1 MTAIVPI
8 VADPERRKLFASL
21 GMNMLT
27 RVPSLLLVLVL
38 LPRIFAGL
46 GENGYAA
53 LFAALAVG
61 TLGIFLMGGAS
72 VLGMRRIGAAAS
84 EGDRRAE
91 ATAFVSL
98 AIANGVLTSSLM
110 VAVIVAELAQG
121 QSLDITCVAMLPL
134 LQAGL
139 NTTFDNARLAYNEH
153 YRTAALG
160 VMFQILWYGLALA
173 IPALTTHLLLAATIF
188 HAPVVLASLSNGLLL
203 LRERPY
209 LLDGRPRQ
217 FAAMI
222 RAAFSFG
229 LAEGTLGAGLA
240 LMLVW
245 FETRAPAATTAW
257 YATQV
262 RLFQMC
268 LTPLLMVMVPL
279 GSFVRLKW
287 THAAPHRRREAL
299 LIALLVG
306 IVAFLGASIG
316 LGVIGPIYAGGWIGL
331 RAPAP
336 WFELAP
342 LFLLFGAI
350 AFYRCFAAVALL
362 VLEGERLA
370 LRIAGANVGA
380 GLLWLAAAP
389 VVAPIDAFAI
399 FAAAASVSMLGV
411 LVGSARSGMA
421 ALRPARDD
429 AAVAEI
435 LGVPIT
441 LTDHHDACERVL
453 GWVQARRTA
462 YVCVRD
468 VHGVMLA
475 QRDPE
480 LMAIH
485 HRAPMVLPD
494 GMPLVHVARM
504 RGYAHIQRVAG
515 PDFVETL
522 ADRGRARGVRHF
534 FYGGAPGVAE
544 RMAAVLRA
552 RYPGLVVAGCLS
564 PPFGELDDTT
574 QHAELAE
581 INAATPDVV
590 WVGLG
595 TPKQERWMNRFHGA
609 IPGATLIGVGAAFD
623 FHAGTR
629 RRAPR
634 WMQRA
639 TLEWLHRLL
648 SEPGRLWRRYLVIA
662 PQFVWRVLLERAP

>member
-1 MTAIVPI
+1 MNAIL
-8 VADPERRKLFASL
+8 ADPERRKLVASL

-38 LPRIFAGL
+38 LPRILSGL
-46 GENGYAA
+46 GANGYAA

-61 TLGIFLMGGAS
+61 TLGVFLMGGAS

-84 EGDRRAE
+84 EGDHRAE

-98 AIANGVLTSSLM
+98 AAANGTLTTMLM
-110 VAVIVAELAQG
+110 IVIIGAELAQG
-121 QSLDITCVAMLPL
+121 QRVDVACVALLPL
-134 LQAGL
+134 VQAGL
-139 NTTFDNARLAYNEH
+139 NTTFDNTRLAYNEH
-153 YRTAALG
+153 YWTAALG
-160 VMFQILWYGLALA
+160 VVFQILWYALALA

-188 HAPVVLASLSNGLLL
+188 HAPVALASLSNGLLL

-209 LLDGRPRQ
+209 LLDGRPQQ
-217 FAAMI
+217 FAQMI

-240 LMLVW
+240 VMLVW
-245 FETRAPAATTAW
+245 FETHAPAPTAAW
-257 YATQV
+257 FATQI

-268 LTPLLMVMVPL
+268 LTPILMVMVPL

-287 THAAPHRRREAL
+287 IGADEARRRDAL
-299 LIALLVG
+299 LVALLVG
-306 IVAFLGASIG
+306 SFAFLATTFG
-316 LGVIGPIYAGGWIGL
+316 LGIIGPFYAQGWLGL
-331 RAPAP
+331 GAPAGP
-336 WFELAP
+336 LVLAP
-342 LFLLFGAI
+342 MFLLFGTI

-370 LRIAGANVGA
+370 LRIAAANLVA
-380 GLLWLAAAP
+380 GCLWLIAAP
-389 VVAPIDAFAI
+389 IWSPLNAFAL
-399 FAAAASVSMLGV
+399 FAWTASLSMLGV
-411 LVGSARSGMA
+411 LATAAHSGMA
-421 ALRPARDD
+421 SLRPVRDG
-429 AAVAEI
+429 ATVAPI
-435 LGVPIT
+435 LGVPVSIT
-441 LTDHHDACERVL
+441 DPLDASDRVIA
-453 GWVQARRTA
+453 WVRARRAA

-480 LMAIH
+480 FMAIH
-485 HRAPMVLPD
+485 RSAPMVLPD
-494 GMPLVHVARM
+494 GMPLVHVARL
-504 RGYAHIQRVAG
+504 RGYRQIRRVAG
-515 PDFVETL
+515 PDFVDTL
-522 ADRGRARGVRHF
+522 ADRGRAQGLRHF

-544 RMAAVLRA
+544 RMALVLA
-552 RYPGLVVAGCLS
+552 GRYPGLIVAGWLS
-564 PPFGELDDTT
+564 PPFGDTDEAIRDDEI
-574 QHAELAE
+574 AR

-595 TPKQERWMNRFHGA
+595 TPKQERWMHRYHGA
-609 IPGATLIGVGAAFD
+609 ISGATLIGVGAAFD

-629 RRAPR
+629 KRAPL

-662 PQFVWRVLLERAP
+662 PQFVWRVLWDRAP